1 MLKKHVSDCPK
12 IWETDY
18 SGENSWWHGNT
29 ICNLLG
35 GVWWHETGGSLIGHK
50 PVSGS
55 PVAAHRVVSV
65 YEWVSATERERE
77 TWSEKESNRKRTRT
91 NRELHSGPIHRH
103 IIQSDMTI
111 RLCDPSIHIGPRQPV
126 TDASFTPTQRHTSTL
141 PLGLHCYQAFISL
154 QQILLRVPTHI
165 HSQFPPPWHEHIAK
179 IFYGAY
185 SCKRTATKLLWAS
198 FTAKVGVR
206 VYPLASH
213 NIDKAVLSGSK
224 PQPSS
229 RNTGRQTGGCM
240 SIWGAYRQIKDAASI
255 PIGRPWWTTR
265 REKGKQT
272 GREGMRMSTAKCS
285 ES

>member
-1 MLKKHVSDCPK
+1 M
-12 IWETDY
+12 
-18 SGENSWWHGNT
+18 
-29 ICNLLG
+29 
-35 GVWWHETGGSLIGHK
+35 
-50 PVSGS
+50 
-55 PVAAHRVVSV
+55 
-65 YEWVSATERERE
+65 EWEREQQKKNKNKQRAPFRSNPQTHHSVWHDDTSLWPEYSYRTSPASHRCIIHTHTE
-77 TWSEKESNRKRTRT
+77 THKHTSAGSTLLPGIYIATANLTKSS
-91 NRELHSGPIHRH
+91 HSY
-103 IIQSDMTI
+103 
-111 RLCDPSIHIGPRQPV
+111 
-126 TDASFTPTQRHTSTL
+126 SFT
-141 PLGLHCYQAFISL
+141 I
-154 QQILLRVPTHI
+154 
-165 HSQFPPPWHEHIAK
+165 PPPWHEHIAK

-272 GREGMRMSTAKCS
+272 GREGKEWEWVLPSALRAKNLGLSWNLAEGQGGWTQMTRKLLRDQIFFCLKTLTAAERTDNLSKKWEHS
-285 ES
+285 ETR

>member
-1 MLKKHVSDCPK
+1 MHHSHPHRDTQAHFRWVLPTLLPG
-12 IWETDY
+12 IYIATA
-18 SGENSWWHGNT
+18 
-29 ICNLLG
+29 NL
-35 GVWWHETGGSLIGHK
+35 TKS
-50 PVSGS
+50 S
-55 PVAAHRVVSV
+55 
-65 YEWVSATERERE
+65 
-77 TWSEKESNRKRTRT
+77 
-91 NRELHSGPIHRH
+91 HSY
-103 IIQSDMTI
+103 
-111 RLCDPSIHIGPRQPV
+111 
-126 TDASFTPTQRHTSTL
+126 SFTISP
-141 PLGLHCYQAFISL
+141 PL
-154 QQILLRVPTHI
+154 
-165 HSQFPPPWHEHIAK
+165 WHEHIAK

-185 SCKRTATKLLWAS
+185 SCKRTATKLQWAS

>member
-1 MLKKHVSDCPK
+1 M
-12 IWETDY
+12 
-18 SGENSWWHGNT
+18 
-29 ICNLLG
+29 
-35 GVWWHETGGSLIGHK
+35 
-50 PVSGS
+50 
-55 PVAAHRVVSV
+55 
-65 YEWVSATERERE
+65 EWEREQQKKNKNKQRAPFRSNPQTHHSVWHDDTSLWPEYSYRTSPASHRCIIHTHTE
-77 TWSEKESNRKRTRT
+77 THKHTSAGSTLLPGIYITTANLTKSS
-91 NRELHSGPIHRH
+91 HSY
-103 IIQSDMTI
+103 
-111 RLCDPSIHIGPRQPV
+111 
-126 TDASFTPTQRHTSTL
+126 SFT
-141 PLGLHCYQAFISL
+141 I
-154 QQILLRVPTHI
+154 
-165 HSQFPPPWHEHIAK
+165 PPPWHEHIAK

>member
-1 MLKKHVSDCPK
+1 MS
-12 IWETDY
+12 
-18 SGENSWWHGNT
+18 
-29 ICNLLG
+29 
-35 GVWWHETGGSLIGHK
+35 
-50 PVSGS
+50 
-55 PVAAHRVVSV
+55 
-65 YEWVSATERERE
+65 EWVRRKERERDMEWEREQQKKNKNKQRAPFRSNPQTHHSVWHDDTSLWPEYSYRTSPASHRCIIHTHTE
-77 TWSEKESNRKRTRT
+77 THK
-91 NRELHSGPIHRH
+91 
-103 IIQSDMTI
+103 
-111 RLCDPSIHIGPRQPV
+111 
-126 TDASFTPTQRHTSTL
+126 HTSA
-141 PLGLHCYQAFISL
+141 GSCLHCYQAFISL